1 MFGHPNVNKFDKTLG
16 LLYNIV
22 TLLHKEYMTTST
34 PKISRFVTT
43 EQGGRQNIFAAEPKI
58 SYVEN
63 YEGYGKNAEKL
74 NGRLAML
81 GLVSGFV
88 SYIATGN
95 FFFGGILGF

>member
-1 MFGHPNVNKFDKTLG
+1 M
-16 LLYNIV
+16 LYNIV

-34 PKISRFVTT
+34 PKMSKYTTT